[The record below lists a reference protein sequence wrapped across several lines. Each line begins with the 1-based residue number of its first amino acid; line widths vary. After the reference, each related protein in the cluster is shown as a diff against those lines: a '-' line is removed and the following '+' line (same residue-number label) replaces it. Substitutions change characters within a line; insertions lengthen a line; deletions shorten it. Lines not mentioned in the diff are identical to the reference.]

1 MSGILLEMKG
11 IYKSFPGVKA
21 LKGVDLQIE
30 RGEVHCLM
38 GENGAGKSTLIK
50 ILAGSYEKDEG
61 EIVFDGGPVNIR
73 NAHDAQEL
81 GISFIFQELSVV
93 NTLSV
98 EENITLGYEFSKLG
112 VVEKRKNVKKVK
124 AILDNLRIDIDP
136 KERVSNLSVS
146 KKQMMLIAKAL
157 SQNAKLIVMDEPTAS
172 LTNSEAEELFR
183 MMRELKETGVTFIY
197 VSHRFEDIFAIGDRI
212 TVFRDGENAGKLD
225 VGKTKEDEI
234 IQMMVG
240 RDIKETF
247 PTVEK
252 ELGEE
257 ILRVEGLFA
266 KDTIKDISFS
276 LKKGQILGVAGLAG
290 AGKTELA
297 RALFGD
303 NEILRGKIFHKGQE
317 VNIKNPR
324 NAINTGIAL
333 LPEERRSQGIVG
345 LMSVRENISM
355 ASGKMISRLCVINKK
370 KDRQIADKYIREIKV
385 KTPSPEQQIHFLSG
399 GNQQKAIIG
408 KWINTNA
415 DVLLLDEPTRGID
428 IGAKSEIYELMNMLT
443 KQGKAIIMFSSELPE
458 ILGMCDD
465 IMVLH
470 EGKLMGTITKEEA
483 NQENIMKLSVGGTKN
498 EAEKQ

>member
-1 MSGILLEMKG
+1 MSEFLLEMKG
-11 IYKSFPGVKA
+11 IYKGFPGVRA
-21 LKGVDLQIE
+21 LKGVDLHIKP
-30 RGEVHCLM
+30 GEVHCLM

-50 ILAGSYEKDEG
+50 ILAGSYEKDSG
-61 EIVFDGGPVNIR
+61 EIIFDGKLVNIR
-73 NAHDAQEL
+73 NSNDAQEL

-98 EENITLGYEFSKLG
+98 EENMTLGYEFSKLG
-112 VVEKRKNVKKVK
+112 VVEKKKNLKKVID
-124 AILDNLRIDIDP
+124 ILNNLKIDIDP

-157 SQNAKLIVMDEPTAS
+157 SQNSKLIVMDEPTAS
-172 LTNSEAEELFR
+172 LTHSEAQELFR
-183 MMRELKETGVTFIY
+183 MMRELKQKGVTFIY
-197 VSHRFEDIFAIGDRI
+197 VSHRFEDIFAIGDKI
-212 TVFRDGENAGKLD
+212 TVFRDGENAGKLN
-225 VGKTKEDEI
+225 VSETKEDEI
-234 IQMMVG
+234 IKMMVG

-247 PTVEK
+247 PTIDK

-257 ILRVEGLFA
+257 ILRVECLSA
-266 KDTIKDISFS
+266 KETVKDISFS
-276 LKKGQILGVAGLAG
+276 LKKGQILGVSGLAG

-303 NEILRGKIFHKGQE
+303 NEITKGKVYYKGQE
-317 VNIKNPR
+317 VKIDNPSS
-324 NAINTGIAL
+324 AINAGIAL

-355 ASGKMISRLCVINKK
+355 ASGKMISKLSVISKR
-370 KDRQIADKYIREIKV
+370 KDKQIADKYIKEIRV

-428 IGAKSEIYELMNMLT
+428 VGAKAEIYELMNMLA
-443 KQGKAIIMFSSELPE
+443 KQGKSIMMFSSELPE

-470 EGKLMGTITKEEA
+470 EGKLMGVLSKEEA
-483 NQENIMKLSVGGTKN
+483 NQESIMKLSIGGSIN
-498 EAEKQ
+498 ENQ